1 MWCKK
6 RVVKNQSVSMNT
18 TFKLS
23 KGKLVS
29 ARIGMGIGID

>member
-6 RVVKNQSVSMNT
+6 RVVKNRSVSMNT